1 MAMDRSGG
9 EVQSNSRPDDVGNGN
24 VNVNVND
31 NTIIDGDNYDDNNC
45 NNNNNNNENN
55 NNENNNNDNNSD
67 NVSNTNT
74 DKLSL
79 LQGISIIN
87 SRLYWVFVGILIRFT
102 K

>member
-1 MAMDRSGG
+1 MITMAMDRSGG

-45 NNNNNNNENN
+45 NNNNNNKYKYKYNEN
-55 NNENNNNDNNSD
+55 NNSD